1 MVKWLKKGKWVG
13 IVAMVVL
20 CIAFILAGVA
30 AYGKYQMSKIP
41 SLTFDEALKYTTKD
55 NASAVITVGVIDNGY
70 ASYKVYGE
78 NGIELPPQLHT
89 YEIGSLT
96 KTFTA
101 ALVNKAVTEGKIHMD
116 SPIDAYLPLPA
127 GNEYPT
133 VKNLLTHTSGY
144 KVFYFEGPMIA
155 NFFAGRNDFYGV
167 TREMVLAKVGSL
179 GTDQKSHDFVYS
191 NYGYAV
197 LGLVLEAAYGMDYT
211 TLANDFAQNELGL
224 AHTKIS
230 DGSGDLANYWDWKD
244 RDAYL
249 PAGAFTS
256 NISDMLSYAQLQLGG
271 SPLFAGCHTALEEIH
286 ASTKEYE
293 MMGIRMDEI
302 GMAWIL
308 DSENDILWHN
318 GGTGDYI
325 TPAQKARKKRGR
337 VI

>member
-1 MVKWLKKGKWVG
+1 
-13 IVAMVVL
+13 
-20 CIAFILAGVA
+20 
-30 AYGKYQMSKIP
+30 
-41 SLTFDEALKYTTKD
+41 
-55 NASAVITVGVIDNGY
+55 
-70 ASYKVYGE
+70 
-78 NGIELPPQLHT
+78 
-89 YEIGSLT
+89 
-96 KTFTA
+96 
-101 ALVNKAVTEGKIHMD
+101 
-116 SPIDAYLPLPA
+116 
-127 GNEYPT
+127 
-133 VKNLLTHTSGY
+133 
-144 KVFYFEGPMIA
+144 
-155 NFFAGRNDFYGV
+155 
-167 TREMVLAKVGSL
+167 MVLAKVGSL

-318 GGTGDYI
+318 GGTGDYNCYLGFQPETGTAVVVLSNLAPGYRI
-325 TPAQKARKKRGR
+325 PATVLGVKRLLELNNR
-337 VI
+337 D